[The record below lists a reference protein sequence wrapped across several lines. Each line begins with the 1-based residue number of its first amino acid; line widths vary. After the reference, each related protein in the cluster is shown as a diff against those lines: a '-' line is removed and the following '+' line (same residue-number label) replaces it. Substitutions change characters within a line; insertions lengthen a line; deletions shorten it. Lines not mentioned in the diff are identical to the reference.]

1 MQNKCSR
8 TEVILMTTALVLR
21 TTIELAVV
29 LLLIYG
35 FIKEEKVIAFE
46 QKVWRILFVNY
57 RRYKRKKRYAQ
68 MQKNRDFRVV
78 NGTASPRKTPDGSFH
93 VA

>member
-1 MQNKCSR
+1 
-8 TEVILMTTALVLR
+8 MTTAIAIKSAL
-21 TTIELAVV
+21 EL
-29 LLLIYG
+29 LGICLLIWG
-35 FIKEEKVIAFE
+35 LLHEKKLVAFE

-57 RRYKRKKRYAQ
+57 KRYQRKKRYAK

-78 NGTASPRKTPDGSFH
+78 DGNGAVSVPRKKTAAPSH

>member
-35 FIKEEKVIAFE
+35 FIKEEKIIAFE

>member
-1 MQNKCSR
+1 
-8 TEVILMTTALVLR
+8 MTTALVLR

-93 VA
+93 VAYSFHVA

>member
-1 MQNKCSR
+1 
-8 TEVILMTTALVLR
+8 MTTAIIIKSFLE
-21 TTIELAVV
+21 IAFIC
-29 LLLIYG
+29 LLIYG
-35 FIKEEKVIAFE
+35 FMKEDKVIAFE

-57 RRYKRKKRYAQ
+57 RRYQRKKRYAK

-78 NGTASPRKTPDGSFH
+78 DGNGNTRSPRKTPRGTTH

>member
-1 MQNKCSR
+1 
-8 TEVILMTTALVLR
+8 MTAALVLR